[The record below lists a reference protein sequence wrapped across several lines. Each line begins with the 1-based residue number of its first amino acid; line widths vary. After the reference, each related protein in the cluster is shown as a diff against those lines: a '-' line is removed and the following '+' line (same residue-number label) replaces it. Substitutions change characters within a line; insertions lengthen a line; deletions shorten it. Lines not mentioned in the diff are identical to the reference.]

1 MRSFLQVDSKGGEV
15 YSVKTGF
22 VVLTKEALL
31 QGGVGKRNAAADAW
45 MVLGRF
51 VVSDLD
57 MCYVDAG

>member
-31 QGGVGKRNAAADAW
+31 QGWCWEEKCSSRC
-45 MVLGRF
+45 
-51 VVSDLD
+51 LD
-57 MCYVDAG
+57 GFR